1 MKKKI
6 TYNLNNGLINPR
18 YVGLVRAS
26 TPKNYEIEEY
36 DEVPEHVININSC
49 FSSSV
54 NLHKDMELID
64 CVSEDDIFT
73 IDFSK
78 LNLDER
84 TMLYFFFCVQCEKD
98 TDVVF
103 TIESHAIQRLWI
115 NCEMVCLCGR
125 GKRQIHTLHLF
136 TGNNVFCFQQHD
148 SIISI

>member
-73 IDFSK
+73 IDLVYSSHK
-78 LNLDER
+78 IQYNSICNQEDGRHYRER
-84 TMLYFFFCVQCEKD
+84 V
-98 TDVVF
+98 
-103 TIESHAIQRLWI
+103 
-115 NCEMVCLCGR
+115 
-125 GKRQIHTLHLF
+125 
-136 TGNNVFCFQQHD
+136 
-148 SIISI
+148 